1 MKNKTNAAVVLG
13 SILAV
18 TFAVAM
24 WSPAVS
30 QPADPKPNMAKMEG
44 CQAIMDQKKQ
54 MNADMTSQ
62 DAELTAHVAKMNGT
76 AASGKTEEIAALLT
90 HLVSQKVAM
99 DARMAKMDEA
109 MMNHMMKHM
118 AMGKDAMAGCPMM
131 DGMGAMEGMK
141 DMGGMKHK

>member
-1 MKNKTNAAVVLG
+1 MKNRTSAAVILG

-18 TFAVAM
+18 TFGVAM

-30 QPADPKPNMAKMEG
+30 QPAERQVDMKMMEG

-62 DAELTAHVAKMNGT
+62 NAELTAHVAKMNGT
-76 AASGKTEEIAALLT
+76 AASGKADEIAALLT

-109 MMNHMMKHM
+109 MMDHMMKHM
-118 AMGKDAMAGCPMM
+118 AMGKGAMAGCPMM
-131 DGMGAMEGMK
+131 DGMDGAEGTK
-141 DMGGMKHK
+141 DMGGMKHQ